1 MRLAI
6 LMAIGSPWSAETALR
21 LAGHG
26 EEVHIIDFA
35 APVDQQGSYIGIG
48 DVTYESNIARL
59 RSGCAGVHFLSASHP
74 TLRYFL
80 SAPQLSAL
88 LTEIRADV
96 LLTLYGGGFASL
108 ALTSGFRPYA
118 CYVVGTDVL
127 GEQNGARMWLNRRS
141 LASASVVFA
150 NGQYLAE
157 RARKLAPCARVV
169 PLLLGIDTGAFAP
182 RQKQSETIEIICSR
196 GFLPVYN
203 NEALIEAVALFPA
216 DVREFRVTFTS
227 PGPQLAAA
235 RELADR
241 LLDDSKR
248 ARVRFLGGVDR
259 STLIDLLQRSHI
271 YVSVSRSDGTSTALL
286 EALACGLFP
295 VLSDIPQHREWLVS
309 DNAVLSPL
317 DDDRALAENL
327 LEVIGNDAQR
337 ERAES
342 VNRKLV
348 IDRAEITQTSAQLHA
363 HLQRLSR
370 SSGRAA

>member
-1 MRLAI
+1 
-6 LMAIGSPWSAETALR
+6 MAIGSPWSAETALR
-21 LAGHG
+21 LAGLG

-35 APVDQQGSYIGIG
+35 AAVDRRDSYIGIG
-48 DVTYESNIARL
+48 DATYESNLARL

-80 SAPQLSAL
+80 AAPQLASL
-88 LTEIRADV
+88 LKEIGADV

-127 GEQNGARMWLNRRS
+127 GEQNGAKMWLNRRS
-141 LASASVVFA
+141 LTAAAVVFA

-157 RARKLAPCARVV
+157 RTGKLAPGARVV
-169 PLLLGIDTGAFAP
+169 PLLLGIDAHAFAP
-182 RQKQSETIEIICSR
+182 GANRSDTIEIICSR

-203 NEALIEAVALFPA
+203 NEALIKAVALLPDNA
-216 DVREFRVTFTS
+216 RDFRVTFTS
-227 PGPQLAAA
+227 PGPQLPDA
-235 RELADR
+235 RALADS
-241 LLDDSKR
+241 LLGSSKR
-248 ARVRFLGGVDR
+248 ERVRFLGGVDR
-259 STLIDLLQRSHI
+259 STLIDLLRRSHI

-317 DDDRALAENL
+317 DDDRTLAESL
-327 LEVIGNDAQR
+327 LEVMGNDTRR
-337 ERAES
+337 ERAAS

-348 IDRAEITQTSAQLHA
+348 MDRADITHTSAQLHA
-363 HLQRLSR
+363 HLKRLCR